1 MSNTE
6 IDLEI
11 GIIDKRV
18 VLHIKYKNPDIPDAL
33 IGLKGSELSGFIE
46 TLQQAQKQIEDSFH
60 TD

>member
-18 VLHIKYKNPDIPDAL
+18 VLHIKYKNPDMQPVL
-33 IGLKGSELSGFIE
+33 IGLKGSELTNFIE
-46 TLQQAQKQIEDSFH
+46 TLQQAQQQIQEMPD
-60 TD
+60 D

>member
-18 VLHIKYKNPDIPDAL
+18 VLHIKYKHPDIRPVL
-33 IGLKGSELSGFIE
+33 IGLKGDELSNFIQ
-46 TLQQAQKQIEDSFH
+46 TLQQAQKQIQEMPD
-60 TD
+60 D

>member
-18 VLHIKYKNPDIPDAL
+18 VLHIKYKSSDIQSVL
-33 IGLKGSELSGFIE
+33 IGFKTDELTSFIQ
-46 TLQQAQKQIEDSFH
+46 TLQQAQQQIKESSNE
-60 TD
+60 

>member
-18 VLHIKYKNPDIPDAL
+18 VLHIKYKHPDMQPVL
-33 IGLKGSELSGFIE
+33 IGLKGDELSSFIQ
-46 TLQQAQKQIEDSFH
+46 TLQQAQQQIQESFNE
-60 TD
+60 